1 MKTRIITALIF
12 AAIGIPVIILSEYI
26 VFPLA
31 MSLFS
36 FLSVMELLRVFG
48 VHKSYLVA
56 VPSYVLAILLPIL
69 AYKDFSWMYVGFLGD
84 GYSLS
89 YVTFIAIV
97 FFLFLLYMAFAAVFV
112 RGKLEVR
119 DIAVAF
125 MAVVYIVGSYVS
137 FALLRYME
145 CGFYLFLLPLVIAW
159 GCDISA
165 YFVGTLCG
173 KHKLIPEVSPKKTV
187 EGSIGGIVA
196 SVGLTMLYG
205 LIVSLLDKGVEPN
218 YISLAIMGFVL
229 SIVSQLGDLW
239 ASIIK
244 RQYGVK
250 DYGNVFPGHGGAID
264 RFDSV
269 LSICTLL
276 MLFALIFPPF
286 VAVG

>member
-1 MKTRIITALIF
+1 MKTRVITALIF
-12 AAIGIPVIILSEYI
+12 AAIGIPVILLSDYI

-31 MSLFS
+31 MSIFS

-69 AYKDFSWMYVGFLGD
+69 AYKDFAWMYEGILGN

-97 FFLFLLYMAFAAVFV
+97 FFIFLLYMAFAAVFV

-119 DIAVAF
+119 EIAIAF
-125 MAVVYIVGSYVS
+125 MSVIYIVTS
-137 FALLRYME
+137 FVCYTLLRYMD
-145 CGFYLFLLPLVIAW
+145 CGFYLFLLPLIIAW

-173 KHKLIPEVSPKKTV
+173 KHKLIPEVSPKKTI
-187 EGSIGGIVA
+187 EGSIGGVIA

-205 LIVSLLDKGVEPN
+205 LIVNLLDKSVEPN
-218 YISLAIMGFVL
+218 YVALAIIGLVL

-250 DYGNVFPGHGGAID
+250 DYGNIFPGHGGAID

-269 LSICTLL
+269 LAICTLL
-276 MLFALIFPPF
+276 MLLCLIYPPF

>member
-12 AAIGIPVIILSEYI
+12 AAIGIPILILSEYI

-36 FLSVMELLRVFG
+36 FLSVMEFLRVFG
-48 VHKSYLVA
+48 VHKSYIVA
-56 VPSYVLAILLPIL
+56 VPSYVLAILLPFL

-89 YVTFIAIV
+89 YVTFIAII

-112 RGKLEVR
+112 RGKLDVR
-119 DIAVAF
+119 EIAIAF
-125 MAVVYIVGSYVS
+125 MSVVYIVSSFVSYT
-137 FALLRYME
+137 LLRYME
-145 CGFYLFLLPLVIAW
+145 CGFYLFILPLIIAW

-187 EGSIGGIVA
+187 EGSIGGVIA
-196 SVGLTMLYG
+196 SVGLTLLYG
-205 LIVSLLDKGVEPN
+205 LIVSLLDKSVEPN
-218 YISLAIMGFVL
+218 YISLAVMGLVL
-229 SIVSQLGDLW
+229 SLISQLGDLW
-239 ASIIK
+239 ASMIK
-244 RQYGVK
+244 RQCGVK
-250 DYGNVFPGHGGAID
+250 DYGNLFPGHGGAID

>member
-31 MSLFS
+31 MSVFS